1 MVRLLHL
8 LLQLEIL
15 PHTCRNVAIL
25 FPTVC
30 SHVVS
35 DLLMVLYPIPK
46 HCIHVPGPL
55 LMVIEYAKFGN
66 LRQFLRDRRP
76 THGEFIDTSTEE
88 DSSADGEK
96 RTSEEPI
103 TLSDL
108 VSFAFQI
115 ARGMEYLESNKVS
128 TFKFVSDDKVQLR

>member
-1 MVRLLHL
+1 
-8 LLQLEIL
+8 
-15 PHTCRNVAIL
+15 
-25 FPTVC
+25 
-30 SHVVS
+30 
-35 DLLMVLYPIPK
+35 MVLYTYFLF
-46 HCIHVPGPL
+46 PGPL

-96 RTSEEPI
+96 RPSEEAI

-128 TFKFVSDDKVQLR
+128 SLRRSPCQIVEGFSELLHISIVSVCSSRFGRKKYSCFRRQSFKSC